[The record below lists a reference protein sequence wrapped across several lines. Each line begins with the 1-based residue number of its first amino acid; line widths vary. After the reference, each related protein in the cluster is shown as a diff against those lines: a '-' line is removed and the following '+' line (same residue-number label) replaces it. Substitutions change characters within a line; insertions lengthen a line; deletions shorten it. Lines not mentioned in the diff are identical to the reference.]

1 MNGISYV
8 TGGICSHHPFMG
20 SVSLLPFVAIKVY
33 GSPWLTLCL
42 PLSVAKDIQLTPR
55 GNPNLNDA
63 LFSESFWMQLALPAL
78 CVSLVA
84 GGVTGCCEVWRSDLV
99 DGWETLLHGPD
110 PAH

>member
-1 MNGISYV
+1 MFRCCMYECISYV

-63 LFSESFWMQLALPAL
+63 LFSESFWMQLALR
-78 CVSLVA
+78 CW
-84 GGVTGCCEVWRSDLV
+84 GGYWML
-99 DGWETLLHGPD
+99 
-110 PAH
+110 